1 MTQPLI
7 ETVDIRKSF
16 PVRPRAFARPLQL
29 KAVDGVSL
37 RLDEGDTLGIAGESG
52 SGKSTLGKLLLGLLQ
67 PDGGEVIYR
76 GTPLRRVSGKSL
88 LGFRKEVQMI
98 FQDPFSSLNPRM
110 RIGDAIA
117 EPLLI
122 HGLAAPAARREKV
135 RDLMEKVG
143 LREEHFHRYPHE
155 FSGGQ
160 RQRIGIARAL
170 AVSPR
175 LLIADEPVSALDLS
189 IQAQIINLLQDLK
202 QRYALS
208 LIIIAHDLSV
218 LRHMSDRIAVMY
230 LGRIVEAGR
239 TDDIFNRFFHP
250 YTEALLSAIPGIGKT
265 GRLAPPPL
273 KGDIPNPIDPPPGC
287 PFHTRCP
294 YARPEL
300 CAEVVPLLEEKEPGH
315 FAACHFSD
323 DLFRR

>member
-7 ETVDIRKSF
+7 EAVDIRKSF

-29 KAVDGVSL
+29 NAVNGVSL
-37 RLDEGDTLGIAGESG
+37 QLCEGETLGLAGESG
-52 SGKSTLGKLLLGLLQ
+52 SGKSTLGKVLLGLLQ
-67 PDGGEVIYR
+67 PDDGEVVYR
-76 GTPLRRVSGKSL
+76 GTPLHRLSGKDL

-98 FQDPFSSLNPRM
+98 FQDPYSSLNPRM
-110 RIGDAIA
+110 RVGDAIA

-122 HGLAAPAARREKV
+122 HGLAEPSSRKDLV
-135 RDLMEKVG
+135 RQLLVKVG
-143 LREEHFHRYPHE
+143 LSDDHYHRYPHE

-202 QRYALS
+202 KHYELS

-218 LRHMSDRIAVMY
+218 LRHMCDRIAVMY
-230 LGRIVEAGR
+230 LGRIVEVGR
-239 TDDIFNRFFHP
+239 TDALFGGFLHP
-250 YTEALLSAIPGIGKT
+250 YTEALLAAIPGAGKT
-265 GRLAPPPL
+265 VLQAPPPL
-273 KGDIPNPIDPPPGC
+273 KGDMPNPIAPPPGC

-294 YARPEL
+294 YSRPEI
-300 CAEVVPLLEEKEPGH
+300 CAAGMPVLEEKEPGH
-315 FAACHFSD
+315 CAACHFSS
-323 DLFRR
+323 DLFRK

>member
-1 MTQPLI
+1 MTQPLL
-7 ETVDIRKSF
+7 ETVDISKSF
-16 PVRPRAFARPLQL
+16 PVRPRAFSRPIQL

-37 RLDEGDTLGIAGESG
+37 RLSEGETLGLAGESG
-52 SGKSTLGKLLLGLLQ
+52 SGKSTLGKLLLGLLR
-67 PDGGEVIYR
+67 PDEGEVFYR
-76 GTPLRRVSGKSL
+76 GTPLAQVSGKGL
-88 LGFRKEVQMI
+88 LGFRKQVQMI

-110 RIGDAIA
+110 RVGDAIA

-122 HGLAAPAARREKV
+122 HGLAQPSTLRGMV
-135 RDLMEKVG
+135 LDLMEKVG
-143 LREEHFHRYPHE
+143 LSEEHFHRYPHE

-160 RQRIGIARAL
+160 RQRVGIARAL
-170 AVSPR
+170 AVSPL

-202 QRYALS
+202 NHYALS

-218 LRHMSDRIAVMY
+218 LRHMCDRIAVMY
-230 LGRIVEAGR
+230 LGKIVEAGS
-239 TDDIFNRFFHP
+239 TDDIFNGFLHP
-250 YTEALLSAIPGIGKT
+250 YTEALLSAIPVIGKT
-265 GRLAPPPL
+265 GRPAPPPL

-294 YARPEL
+294 YSRPEV
-300 CAEVVPLLEEKEPGH
+300 CAAAIPDLEEKKPGH
-315 FAACHFSD
+315 YAACHFSA